1 MAATFALIGLLCLS
15 NALWFYNW
23 RVRAVQHYEQ
33 IEALK
38 AKRSYLGPLEPSVQ
52 VGRIRISESRS
63 TTDRPLGRGEEC
75 RGGVIVRR
83 NGTSLESTGEPCSF

>member
-1 MAATFALIGLLCLS
+1 MAATFALIGLVCLS

-38 AKRSYLGPLEPSVQ
+38 AKRGYLGPAEASVQ
-52 VGRIRISESRS
+52 VGRIKIDEWRS
-63 TTDRPLGRGEEC
+63 TTGRSLGPGEEC

-83 NGTSLESTGEPCSF
+83 VGGSLESTGEPCNL